1 MNVVIYARFSC
12 KRQTEQS
19 IEGQLKICYDYAAAH
34 KYNVVGEYIDR
45 AQSGTS
51 DNRTDFQRMIADS
64 EKRTF
69 EGVLVYQL
77 DRFARNRY
85 DSAIYKAKLKKNGV
99 RVFSAKENI
108 TEDASGIL
116 VEGLLESMAEY
127 YSVELAQKIN
137 RGLALNA
144 EKCLSNGSNPGLG
157 YKVNKKDRTFY
168 IDEAEAEI
176 VREIYERYARGEPKT
191 EIIRDLNRRQIKTS
205 IGNPFSLTS
214 LTRLLSNK
222 RYIGYYL
229 YSGKETPGGMP
240 RIIEDD
246 LYYRVQEI
254 LERNRHAQA
263 KTTGDDA
270 YILTTKLFCG
280 HCKEMMIGVS
290 GTGKSG
296 MMYYYYAC
304 KGARKKNC
312 NKKSINKQF
321 IENLVIDECLKL
333 LTDERMQYI
342 AKKVSDECSRNPD
355 NMSIKY
361 LKSSIK
367 EIDDAIEN
375 MWISI
380 EKGGDAISLTERIN
394 RRQEEKERLEA
405 QLAEEQNKRV
415 ILTEAQVLA
424 FLNYVCELPG
434 NDMMKRRAII
444 NIFVHSIYLYDDHL
458 TLIINGSN
466 KPVTVDD
473 IPFDDIEAAFNGEK
487 AAMEQCSNTSD
498 IVPPKANNPKLLP
511 IGDCFGFFVY
521 ISKYVLYRNLLKM
534 LILFT

>member
-1 MNVVIYARFSC
+1 
-12 KRQTEQS
+12 
-19 IEGQLKICYDYAAAH
+19 
-34 KYNVVGEYIDR
+34 
-45 AQSGTS
+45 
-51 DNRTDFQRMIADS
+51 
-64 EKRTF
+64 
-69 EGVLVYQL
+69 
-77 DRFARNRY
+77 
-85 DSAIYKAKLKKNGV
+85 
-99 RVFSAKENI
+99 
-108 TEDASGIL
+108 
-116 VEGLLESMAEY
+116 
-127 YSVELAQKIN
+127 
-137 RGLALNA
+137 
-144 EKCLSNGSNPGLG
+144 
-157 YKVNKKDRTFY
+157 
-168 IDEAEAEI
+168 
-176 VREIYERYARGEPKT
+176 
-191 EIIRDLNRRQIKTS
+191 
-205 IGNPFSLTS
+205 
-214 LTRLLSNK
+214 
-222 RYIGYYL
+222 
-229 YSGKETPGGMP
+229 MP

-280 HCKEMMIGVS
+280 HCKEMMLGVS

-304 KGARKKNC
+304 KGARKKQC

-380 EKGGDAISLTERIN
+380 EKGGDAVSLTERIN

-487 AAMEQCSNTSD
+487 AAMEQCSHSSD
-498 IVPPKANNPKLLP
+498 IVPPKKSQSNTDSPT
-511 IGDCFGFFVY
+511 
-521 ISKYVLYRNLLKM
+521 RNVVPPM
-534 LILFT
+534 IQTAPTI

>member
-19 IEGQLKICYDYAAAH
+19 IEGQLKICYEYAAVH
-34 KYNVVGEYIDR
+34 NYTVVGEYIDR

-51 DNRTDFQRMIADS
+51 DNRSDFQRMIADS
-64 EKRTF
+64 EKHTF

-85 DSAIYKAKLKKNGV
+85 DSAIYKAKLKKNSV

-137 RGLALNA
+137 RGLAINA

-157 YKVNKKDRTFY
+157 FKVNKKDRTFY
-168 IDEAEAEI
+168 VDEDEAAI
-176 VREIYERYARGEPKT
+176 VREIYERYARGEPKV
-191 EIIRDLNRRQIKTS
+191 EIIKDLNRRHIKTS
-205 IGNPFSLTS
+205 IGNEFSFTS

-254 LERNRHAQA
+254 LNRNKRAQA
-263 KTTGDDA
+263 KTKGDDA

-280 HCKEMMIGVS
+280 HCKEMMIGVC

-296 MMYYYYAC
+296 AVYHYYVC
-304 KGARKKNC
+304 KSARKKKC
-312 NKKSINKQF
+312 EKKSIGKQL
-321 IENLVIDECLKL
+321 IEDLVINECLKM
-333 LTDERMQYI
+333 LTDEKMQYI
-342 AKKVSDECSRNPD
+342 AKRISEECNRNPD
-355 NMSIKY
+355 NLSIKN

-367 EIDDAIEN
+367 EIDEAIEN
-375 MWISI
+375 MWLSI
-380 EKGGDAISLTERIN
+380 EKGGDAVALTERIN
-394 RRQEEKERLEA
+394 RRQAEKEELEE
-405 QLAEEQNKRV
+405 QLAIEQNKRV
-415 ILTEAQVLA
+415 ILSEAQILA
-424 FLNYVCELPG
+424 FLNYVCEMPG
-434 NDMMKRRAII
+434 DDTVKRRAII
-444 NIFVHSIYLYDDHL
+444 NIFVHSVYLYDDHL
-458 TLIINGSN
+458 TLIINASN
-466 KPVTVDD
+466 KPVTIDD
-473 IPFDDIEAAFNGEK
+473 IQLDDIEAAFNGEK
-487 AAMEQCSNTSD
+487 SAMEQCSNTSD

-511 IGDCFGFFVY
+511 IGDCFGFFC
-521 ISKYVLYRNLLKM
+521 LYM
-534 LILFT
+534 ILSFGTEQ

>member
-1 MNVVIYARFSC
+1 MFDTVIVW
-12 KRQTEQS
+12 K
-19 IEGQLKICYDYAAAH
+19 
-34 KYNVVGEYIDR
+34 
-45 AQSGTS
+45 
-51 DNRTDFQRMIADS
+51 
-64 EKRTF
+64 
-69 EGVLVYQL
+69 L

-99 RVFSAKENI
+99 RVMSAKENI
-108 TEDASGIL
+108 SDDASGIL
-116 VEGLLESMAEY
+116 IEGVLESMAEY

-137 RGLALNA
+137 RGMSLNA

-157 YKVNKKDRTFY
+157 YKVNKDRTFSV
-168 IDEAEAEI
+168 DEEEAAI
-176 VREIYERYARGEPKT
+176 VREIYERYASGETKAD
-191 EIIRDLNRRQIKTS
+191 IVKDLQRRKVKTS
-205 IGNPFSLTS
+205 IGNEFTYNSLS
-214 LTRLLSNK
+214 HLLKNK
-222 RYIGYYL
+222 RYIGIYL
-229 YSGKETPGGMP
+229 YKGVETPGGMP
-240 RIIEDD
+240 RIMDDD
-246 LYYRVQEI
+246 LFYRVQALMNKNKSAPARTRGENEY
-254 LERNRHAQA
+254 L
-263 KTTGDDA
+263 
-270 YILTTKLFCG
+270 LTTKLFCG

-304 KGARKKNC
+304 KGARKKSC

-380 EKGGDAISLTERIN
+380 EKGGDAVSLTERIN

-487 AAMEQCSNTSD
+487 AAMEQCSHSSD
-498 IVPPKANNPKLLP
+498 IVPPERSTLRGASFNEICP
-511 IGDCFGFFVY
+511 FGQV
-521 ISKYVLYRNLLKM
+521 K
-534 LILFT
+534 

>member
-19 IEGQLKICYDYAAAH
+19 IEGQLKICYEYAAAH
-34 KYNVVGEYIDR
+34 NYTVVGEYIDR

-51 DNRTDFQRMIADS
+51 DNRLDFQRMITDS
-64 EKRTF
+64 EKHTF

-137 RGLALNA
+137 RGLTINA

-157 YKVNKKDRTFY
+157 FKVNKKDRTFY

-191 EIIRDLNRRQIKTS
+191 EIIRDLNRRQVKTS

-254 LERNRHAQA
+254 LNRNKRAQA
-263 KTTGDDA
+263 KTKGDDA

-280 HCKEMMIGVS
+280 HCKEMMIGVC

-296 MMYYYYAC
+296 AVYHYYVC
-304 KGARKKNC
+304 KSARKKKC
-312 NKKSINKQF
+312 EKKSIGKQL
-321 IENLVIDECLKL
+321 IEDLVINECLKM
-333 LTDERMQYI
+333 LTDEKMQYI
-342 AKKVSDECSRNPD
+342 AKRISEECNRNPD
-355 NMSIKY
+355 NLSIKN

-367 EIDDAIEN
+367 EIDGAIEN
-375 MWISI
+375 MWLSI
-380 EKGGDAISLTERIN
+380 EKGGDAVALTERIN
-394 RRQEEKERLEA
+394 RRQAEKEELEE
-405 QLAEEQNKRV
+405 QLAIEQNKRV
-415 ILTEAQVLA
+415 ILSEAQILA
-424 FLNYVCELPG
+424 FLNYVCEMPG
-434 NDMMKRRAII
+434 DDTAKRRAII
-444 NIFVHSIYLYDDHL
+444 NIFVHSVYLYDDHL
-458 TLIINGSN
+458 TLIINASN
-466 KPVTVDD
+466 KPVTIDD
-473 IPFDDIEAAFNGEK
+473 IPLDDIEAAFSGEK
-487 AAMEQCSNTSD
+487 SAMEQCSNTSD
-498 IVPPKANNPKLLP
+498 IVPP
-511 IGDCFGFFVY
+511 
-521 ISKYVLYRNLLKM
+521 LK
-534 LILFT
+534 